1 MAVIQYLMGINE
13 EFAALY
19 RDYNNLYPKQPDR
32 VARAVVSEII
42 SRIMDRIGNKPV

>member
-1 MAVIQYLMGINE
+1 MGINE

-19 RDYNNLYPKQPDR
+19 RDYNSLYPDQPHR

-42 SRIMDRIGNKPV
+42 ARVVEEHGLKRK